1 MVETMKDD
9 ASVRVP
15 GSACPSCGKVLDA
28 ARSITKKRLTPQPGD
43 ISICLYCRAI
53 NVFEGNNLRPAN
65 AEERQAA
72 LEMIKAQAMDEQ
84 RN

>member
-1 MVETMKDD
+1 MKND

-15 GSACPSCGKVLDA
+15 GSPCPSCGKVLDA
-28 ARSITKKRLTPQPGD
+28 ARSITQRRLTPQPGD

-53 NVFEGNNLRPAN
+53 NIFEGNSLRSAN
-65 AEERQAA
+65 AEEREAA
-72 LEMIKAQAMDEQ
+72 LALIKAQALDER